1 MPYDFGWLDE
11 DQRILSICLSDP
23 LSAEEL
29 KTLREMVMSVF
40 EAPAALYV
48 VLDMREFDLKR
59 VFQDAPSFLN
69 GDRFPDFKY
78 HAHHSRLAVVGGG
91 PIVDL
96 LFAVV
101 EPGAGWGGFI
111 RGFKEEDQALTWL
124 REQAGS
130 G

>member
-1 MPYDFGWLDE
+1 MPYDFEWLDE
-11 DQRILSICLSDP
+11 GQRILSIRLFDP
-23 LSAEEL
+23 LSPEEL
-29 KTLREMVMSVF
+29 NALREMVMSVF

-48 VLDMREFDLKR
+48 LLDMREFDLIR
-59 VFQDAPSFLN
+59 VFQDAPSSLD

-91 PIVDL
+91 TIIDL
-96 LFAVV
+96 LLAVV
-101 EPGAGWGGFI
+101 EPRAGWGGFI

-124 REQAGS
+124 REQAGL